1 MNYVIDRRL
10 NARNKSTVNRQR
22 FLKRYRKQIKRAV
35 DDAVNKRSITDLDR
49 GEKISIPVEDISE
62 PKFHHGRG
70 GVRNTIHPGNK
81 EFCAGDRIK
90 RPPAGAGGVGGG
102 DASDSGEGVD
112 EFVFQISQSE
122 FLNYLFDDLELPNLV
137 RKNLTDIESYKM
149 VQAGIS
155 NEGVPARLHIIRT
168 MRAAQSRRLAL
179 SAKSRRRL
187 KAIQAELETME
198 ADSRLYHDLC
208 EEQQKLRNRINK
220 IPFLDDFDLKYN
232 LLTKHPLPSN
242 KAVMFCVMDVSGSM
256 DQSRKDMAKRFF
268 ILLYLFLQRNYEKTE
283 VVYIRHHTSAREVDE
298 QEFFYSRETGGTI
311 VSSALK
317 MVDEV
322 IKDRYPPS
330 NWNIY
335 AAQASDGDNWRDD
348 SPLCSKILKE
358 NLLPVMNHY
367 SYVEITPAD
376 HQALWRE
383 YETLANQPEFES
395 CFALRQVVEPN
406 DIYLVFKD
414 LFQRRIA

>member
-35 DDAVNKRSITDLDR
+35 DDAVNKRSITDLER
-49 GEKISIPVEDISE
+49 GEEISIPKDNISE
-62 PKFHHGRG
+62 PSFRHGKG
-70 GVRNTIHPGNK
+70 GTRNTIYPGNK
-81 EFCAGDRIK
+81 EFNAGDRVK
-90 RPPAGAGGVGGG
+90 RPPSGGGGGGGGG
-102 DASDSGEGVD
+102 DASDSGEGED
-112 EFVFQISQSE
+112 EFVFQISQKE
-122 FLNYLFDDLELPNLV
+122 FLDIMFDDLELPNLV
-137 RKNLTDIESYKM
+137 RKNLTDLESFKM

-155 NEGVPARLHIIRT
+155 EEGIPSRLNILRT
-168 MRAAQSRRLAL
+168 MRSAQARRMAL
-179 SAKSRRRL
+179 SAGSR
-187 KAIQAELETME
+187 K
-198 ADSRLYHDLC
+198 
-208 EEQQKLRNRINK
+208 KLRQVEVALEEAEPGSDEIMALLEQRDSLKRRINR

-232 LLTKHPLPSN
+232 LQAKLPLPSN

-268 ILLYLFLQRNYEKTE
+268 TLLYLFLQRHYEKTDL
-283 VVYIRHHTSAREVDE
+283 VFIRHHTSAREVDE
-298 QEFFYSRETGGTI
+298 HEFFYSRETGGTI

-317 MVDEV
+317 MVDEI
-322 IKDRYPPS
+322 IKARYPAS

-335 AAQASDGDNWRDD
+335 VAQASDGDNWKDD
-348 SPLCSKILKE
+348 SPLCSKIIVE
-358 NLLPVMNHY
+358 NILPVVNHF

-383 YETLANQPEFES
+383 YENVSAEWEDR
-395 CFALRQVVEPN
+395 FALRQVVEPS

-414 LFQRRIA
+414 LFQKRLV

>member
-35 DDAVNKRSITDLDR
+35 DDAVNKRSITDLER
-49 GEKISIPVEDISE
+49 GEEISIPKDNISE
-62 PKFHHGRG
+62 PSFRHGKG
-70 GVRNTIHPGNK
+70 GTRNTIYPGNK
-81 EFCAGDRIK
+81 EFNAGDRVK
-90 RPPAGAGGVGGG
+90 RPPSGGGGGGGGG
-102 DASDSGEGVD
+102 DASDSGEGED
-112 EFVFQISQSE
+112 EFVFQISQKE
-122 FLNYLFDDLELPNLV
+122 FLDIMFDDLELPNLV
-137 RKNLTDIESYKM
+137 RKNLTDLESFKM

-155 NEGVPARLHIIRT
+155 EECIPSRLNILRT
-168 MRAAQSRRLAL
+168 MRSAQARRMAL
-179 SAKSRRRL
+179 SAGSR
-187 KAIQAELETME
+187 K
-198 ADSRLYHDLC
+198 
-208 EEQQKLRNRINK
+208 KLRQVEVALEEAEPGSDEIMALLEQRDSLKRRINR

-232 LLTKHPLPSN
+232 LQAKLPLPSN

-268 ILLYLFLQRNYEKTE
+268 TLLYLFLQRHYEKTDL
-283 VVYIRHHTSAREVDE
+283 VFIRHHTSAREVDE
-298 QEFFYSRETGGTI
+298 HEFFYSRETGGTI

-317 MVDEV
+317 MVDEI
-322 IKDRYPPS
+322 IKARYPAS

-335 AAQASDGDNWRDD
+335 VAQASDGDNWKDD
-348 SPLCSKILKE
+348 SPLCSKIIVE
-358 NLLPVMNHY
+358 NILPVVNHF

-383 YETLANQPEFES
+383 YENVSAEWEDR
-395 CFALRQVVEPN
+395 FALRQVVEPS

-414 LFQRRIA
+414 LFQKRLV